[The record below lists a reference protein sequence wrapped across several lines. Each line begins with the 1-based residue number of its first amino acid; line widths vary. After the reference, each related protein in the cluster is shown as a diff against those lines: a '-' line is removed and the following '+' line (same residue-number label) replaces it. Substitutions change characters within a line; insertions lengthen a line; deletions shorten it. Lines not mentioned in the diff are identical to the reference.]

1 MHFYLYWLYIP
12 RFCPSAVGN
21 RILCV
26 SLISDDSDGSTT
38 TLHPTSV
45 YSSNTAL
52 HFRLEGCSKHCVA
65 FQRLGD
71 MQKRWGGR
79 KALLVLYPVVTE
91 LLTLWLH
98 GVVVSGKAGSQVH
111 RAVVFTLTVRWSRQ
125 PGTGSPLTMDTFV
138 VRLIYP
144 CPFVLMRDLTN
155 TSYLQRWSNIS
166 ERLLLL
172 SSERNTVLSS
182 KLFDFVWS
190 FPLFTPYYS
199 GPLYTN
205 NITAFLVLTLIFRT

>member
-1 MHFYLYWLYIP
+1 MNVHAFLIYWLYMP
-12 RFCPSAVGN
+12 HFSLSATGD
-21 RILCV
+21 RILCG

-38 TLHPTSV
+38 ALHPTSV

-52 HFRLEGCSKHCVA
+52 YFRLEGCSKHCVP

-71 MQKRWGGR
+71 TQKRWGGR

-98 GVVVSGKAGSQVH
+98 RVVVSGKACSQAH

-125 PGTGSPLTMDTFV
+125 PGTGSPLTMDTVV

-155 TSYLQRWSNIS
+155 TSYVQRWRNIS
-166 ERLLLL
+166 KKLLLL
-172 SSERNTVLSS
+172 SSERNMVLSH
-182 KLFDFVWS
+182 
-190 FPLFTPYYS
+190 
-199 GPLYTN
+199 
-205 NITAFLVLTLIFRT
+205 I

>member
-1 MHFYLYWLYIP
+1 MNVHAFLLYWLYMP
-12 RFCPSAVGN
+12 HFSPSATGD
-21 RILCV
+21 RILYG
-26 SLISDDSDGSTT
+26 SLISEDSDGSTT

-45 YSSNTAL
+45 YSSETAL

-65 FQRLGD
+65 LWRLGD
-71 MQKRWGGR
+71 MQEWPLSGR
-79 KALLVLYPVVTE
+79 KVLLVLYPVVTE

-98 GVVVSGKAGSQVH
+98 WVVVSGKASSQVH

-155 TSYLQRWSNIS
+155 TSYLQRW
-166 ERLLLL
+166 LLLL
-172 SSERNTVLSS
+172 SSEMNMVLSG
-182 KLFDFVWS
+182 K
-190 FPLFTPYYS
+190 
-199 GPLYTN
+199 
-205 NITAFLVLTLIFRT
+205 